1 MLSRKFFGGATRD
14 GLPSL
19 SGKSKGVMHE
29 FAIHLI
35 TSPGT
40 GHEGC
45 STTSQPGVCGNAPL
59 IWVEPRSVMAALTLA
74 RRFAPPGSVLEVWR
88 DHECV
93 HRETLQ

>member
-1 MLSRKFFGGATRD
+1 
-14 GLPSL
+14 
-19 SGKSKGVMHE
+19 MHE

-35 TSPGT
+35 ASAEAGN
-40 GHEGC
+40 EVC
-45 STTSQPGVCGNAPL
+45 STDRSAASRSKAPL

>member
-1 MLSRKFFGGATRD
+1 
-14 GLPSL
+14 
-19 SGKSKGVMHE
+19 MHE

-35 TSPGT
+35 ASPET
-40 GHEGC
+40 GHEV
-45 STTSQPGVCGNAPL
+45 SPPEHAAHIRAKAPL
-59 IWVEPRSVMAALTLA
+59 IWVEPRSVMAALDLA

>member
-1 MLSRKFFGGATRD
+1 
-14 GLPSL
+14 
-19 SGKSKGVMHE
+19 MHE

-35 TSPGT
+35 ASPGT
-40 GHEGC
+40 GHAV
-45 STTSQPGVCGNAPL
+45 SSMDQPAGGRAKAPL